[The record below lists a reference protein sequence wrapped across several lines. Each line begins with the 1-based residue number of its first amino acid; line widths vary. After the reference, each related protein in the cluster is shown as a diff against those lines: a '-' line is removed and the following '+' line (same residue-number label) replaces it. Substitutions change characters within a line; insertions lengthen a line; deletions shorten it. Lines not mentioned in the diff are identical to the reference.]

1 MYQDGVLMYTTD
13 GATFDIDKASVY
25 KSSLPITSSM
35 MLQAAYVENG
45 KVQGGV
51 LKQAIQFHEGVA
63 MEVTSTLAPAKRYSD
78 GGMATLNNGI
88 VGRLPWSGNEW
99 LGWNDAFPTI
109 TLTTHKSM
117 KVQKIQLS
125 LLEEV
130 SSWIHLP
137 TTIELSGS
145 EDGVHFTQLKKIE
158 GRAIQQQYASSKMI
172 SFEIPSTS
180 LRAIQIRF
188 DGLSKIPKGNP
199 GEGEHPWFFVSEV
212 LVNAMP

>member
-1 MYQDGVLMYTTD
+1 
-13 GATFDIDKASVY
+13 
-25 KSSLPITSSM
+25 
-35 MLQAAYVENG
+35 MLQAAYVENK

-51 LKQAIQFHEGVA
+51 LKQAIQFHEGMA
-63 MEVTSTLAPAKRYSD
+63 MELRSSAASAKRYSE
-78 GGMATLNNGI
+78 GGMASLNNGI

-99 LGWNDAFPTI
+99 LGWNDVYPTI
-109 TLTTHKSM
+109 TLTTNKSM
-117 KVQKIQLS
+117 KVEKIQLS

-137 TTIELSGS
+137 TTIELSSS
-145 EDGVHFTQLKKIE
+145 EDGVHFTPLKKIE
-158 GRAIQQQYASSKMI
+158 GRVIQQQYASSKMI
-172 SFEIPSTS
+172 SFEMPATS

-212 LVNAMP
+212 LVNDMP